1 MMPLTDQLTHVPARQ
16 AGATSLIFPSQPDTL
31 ASIVG
36 FGRFALEQRARRL
49 WIGQSL
55 RIESHLAMAALA
67 AHVPGLPLGS
77 SVALTPLMHPYE
89 AAVEARSLSA
99 LSGATYVAGY
109 GPGAPEFQRAFL
121 GDPPE
126 RPLRAVEE
134 YASLV
139 RRLLDGEMVEHRGEH
154 HTVTSSLIPMPAP
167 PVEVGLGVL
176 RTGMARTAGRVADV
190 AITWLTPHWYVA
202 EQLRPALEESASR
215 AGRAAPRVA
224 TVVHAAVTRPVR
236 SLRRCAHAAAGVHLS
251 TGHYTDMLRRAGVD
265 ADPGKPRKAVDAL
278 IDSGVFVTGSPD
290 DVAAGLRTFRESG
303 VDEVILNV
311 SGVYFTEGEAAAWR
325 DLRDILRAEG
335 GGGD

>member
-1 MMPLTDQLTHVPARQ
+1 MTRTADDTR
-16 AGATSLIFPSQPDTL
+16 ATSLIFPSQPDTL
-31 ASIVG
+31 ASIVD
-36 FGRFALEQRARRL
+36 FGRFARKQRARRL

-109 GPGAPEFQRAFL
+109 GPGAPEFQKAFL
-121 GDPPE
+121 KDPYDK
-126 RPLRAVEE
+126 PLRAVHE

-139 RRLLDGEMVEHRGEH
+139 RRLLDGEMVDHRGEH
-154 HTVTSSLIPMPAP
+154 YAVTSSLIPMPAP

-202 EQLRPALEESASR
+202 EQLRPALEEGA
-215 AGRAAPRVA
+215 AQEGRKAPRVA
-224 TVVHAAVTRPVR
+224 AVVHAAVTRPAR
-236 SLRRCAHAAAGVHLS
+236 NLRRCAHAAAGVHLS
-251 TGHYTDMLRRAGVD
+251 TGHYTDMLRKAGID
-265 ADPGKPRKAVDAL
+265 ADPKTPRKGVDAL
-278 IDSGVFVTGSPD
+278 IDSGVYVTGSPD
-290 DVAAGLRTFRESG
+290 EVAAGLRKFRESG
-303 VDEVILNV
+303 VDEVILNL
-311 SGVYFTEGEAAAWR
+311 SGVYFTEGEAAALR
-325 DLRDILRAEG
+325 DLRDILHAEDG
-335 GGGD
+335 GE